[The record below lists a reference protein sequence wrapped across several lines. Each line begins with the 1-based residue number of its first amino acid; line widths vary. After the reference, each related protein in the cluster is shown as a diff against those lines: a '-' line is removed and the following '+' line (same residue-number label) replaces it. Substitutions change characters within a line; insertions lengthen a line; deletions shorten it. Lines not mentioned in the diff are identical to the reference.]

1 MLSVFI
7 LMMIFFPDTH
17 VQDQF
22 GHLEIDDQV
31 TGLLSAASTVPYI
44 DVSRVAITGWSY
56 GGYLS
61 LMGLALRPDIFK
73 VGVARG

>member
-1 MLSVFI
+1 M
-7 LMMIFFPDTH
+7 
-17 VQDQF
+17 QDQF

-73 VGVARG
+73 VGVVRGCCIITAELTLCYT